1 MRVPHP
7 DDAVDFAITA
17 RIDGM
22 VKIFMSFRAM
32 TRSEVIAELCNG
44 DGMFDHGLNAIAEM
58 FSLSRHEINTRV
70 SAFIEAEKE
79 EEAERI
85 SRLIESALSR
95 EDAA

>member
-1 MRVPHP
+1 MTEN
-7 DDAVDFAITA
+7 DALDLSITA
-17 RIDGM
+17 RIDNM
-22 VKIFMSFRAM
+22 IQVFMSFRAM
-32 TRSEVIAELCNG
+32 TRAEVIAELCNG

-58 FSLSRHEINTRV
+58 FSLPRHEINERV

-85 SRLIESALSR
+85 ARAIEQACER

>member
-1 MRVPHP
+1 MTDNDERDLQIHR
-7 DDAVDFAITA
+7 
-17 RIDGM
+17 RIDNM
-22 VKIFMSFRAM
+22 IAIFMAHRAM

-44 DGMFDHGLNAIAEM
+44 DGMFDHGLNAIAEL
-58 FSLSRHEINTRV
+58 FSITRHEINTRV

-85 SRLIESALSR
+85 AKLIENALTR